1 MVVWGTKAKYEKKLL
16 RLSTLKPNSNDLPT
30 NISSQS
36 CNQHLLYD
44 LSFILQTVIDKDIC
58 METGKFYSIL
68 YQFKT
73 VAIKIIH
80 ICRCHYIIYL

>member
-1 MVVWGTKAKYEKKLL
+1 ML
-16 RLSTLKPNSNDLPT
+16 RLSTLKSNNNDLPT

-58 METGKFYSIL
+58 METVENFIRFYISSKRL
-68 YQFKT
+68 LLKQN
-73 VAIKIIH
+73 
-80 ICRCHYIIYL
+80 IYVDVIT

>member
-1 MVVWGTKAKYEKKLL
+1 MVVGGTKAKYEKKLL
-16 RLSTLKPNSNDLPT
+16 RLSTLKSNSNDLPT

-58 METGKFYSIL
+58 METVENFIRFYISSKRL
-68 YQFKT
+68 LLKQN
-73 VAIKIIH
+73 
-80 ICRCHYIIYL
+80 IYVDVIT